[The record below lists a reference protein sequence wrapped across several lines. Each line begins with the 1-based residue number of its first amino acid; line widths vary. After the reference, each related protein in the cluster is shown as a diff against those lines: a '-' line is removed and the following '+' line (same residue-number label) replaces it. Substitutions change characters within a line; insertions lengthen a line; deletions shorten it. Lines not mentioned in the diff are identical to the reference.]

1 VTELEAALAEFLP
14 SQRWFASKG
23 RAVAEVRVESSVPLR
38 TALPS
43 LSAVVVAVAY
53 ADGGVER
60 YHVPVGHDRGLE
72 ARQLKD
78 RVPDAVIH
86 ETKGPKGGPYY
97 DAARDERLGG
107 VYLDLLSRAAT
118 VEELRFYRMPEW
130 TETLRGPGRLLE
142 GEQSNSSLV
151 FGNRLILKLFRLLE
165 PGENPELE
173 VTRALAGSGFTA
185 CAAPLGWIEGLGS
198 TLGILQRYYAGSV
211 DGWKLATERVADHY
225 ESKEGE
231 PGNFAEDAA
240 ALGRLTA
247 ELHAALAGA
256 LPKVAEGQPDL
267 GRLSARLLGQLAQV
281 AALVPELAD
290 RRQAIE
296 EVYSKAE
303 AAGGGSRYLQRIHGD
318 YHLGQVLK
326 AGTEGSG
333 EPHRGGPVD
342 RDWIVIDFEGEPA
355 RSLEERRR
363 LASPLQDVAGML
375 RSFDY
380 AAFQPLVLGEDPVPT
395 DRGTPL
401 GFPGPLR
408 PGPTRDE
415 LDRFDGP
422 AAAWIE
428 ANRNAFLDGYLA
440 TAGDSGW
447 LAGDHELLL
456 RAFELD
462 KAVYEVMYE
471 ARHRPPWLQIPLGGI
486 RRLLG
491 ASP

>member
-14 SQRWFASKG
+14 TQRWFAGKG
-23 RAVAEVRVESSVPLR
+23 RAVAEVRVERSVPLR

-43 LSAVVVAVAY
+43 LSAVVATVAY

-60 YHVPVGHDRGLE
+60 YHLPVGHDRGLE
-72 ARQLKD
+72 ARQLTD
-78 RVPDAVIH
+78 RVPDAVIY
-86 ETKGPKGGPYY
+86 ETKGPRGGPFY

-118 VEELRFYRMPEW
+118 VEELHFHRVPEW
-130 TETLRGPGRLLE
+130 TETLRGPGRLL
-142 GEQSNSSLV
+142 GAEQSNSSLV
-151 FGNRLILKLFRLLE
+151 FANRLILKLFRLLE

-173 VTRALAGSGFTA
+173 VTRALAGAGFTA

-198 TLGILQRYYAGSV
+198 TLGILQPFYAGSV
-211 DGWKLATERVADHY
+211 DGWELATERVADHFG
-225 ESKEGE
+225 SGGGD
-231 PGNFAEDAA
+231 PDNFADDAG

-247 ELHAALAGA
+247 ELHAAMASA
-256 LPKVAEGQPDL
+256 LPKVDGGQPDV
-267 GRLSARLLGQLAQV
+267 GRLSARLLGQLSQV

-290 RRQAIE
+290 QHQAIE
-296 EVYSKAE
+296 DVYAKAE
-303 AAGGGSRYLQRIHGD
+303 AAGGSRHLQRIHGD

-326 AGTEGSG
+326 AG
-333 EPHRGGPVD
+333 D
-342 RDWIVIDFEGEPA
+342 KWIVIDFEGEPA

-380 AAFQPLVLGEDPVPT
+380 AAFSPLVLG
-395 DRGTPL
+395 
-401 GFPGPLR
+401 
-408 PGPTRDE
+408 DE
-415 LDRFDGP
+415 EPARCEGR
-422 AAAWIE
+422 AAAWSE
-428 ANRNAFLDGYLA
+428 ASCAAFLDGYLA
-440 TAGDSGW
+440 VAGDSGW

-456 RAFELD
+456 RVFELD

>member
-14 SQRWFASKG
+14 SQRWFAGKG
-23 RAVAEVRVESSVPLR
+23 RTVAEVRVESSVPLR

-72 ARQLKD
+72 ARQLTD
-78 RVPDAVIH
+78 RVPDAVIY
-86 ETKGPKGGPYY
+86 ETKGPRGGPYY

-107 VYLDLLSRAAT
+107 VYLDLLSKAAN
-118 VEELRFYRMPEW
+118 VEQLRFYRMPAW
-130 TETLRGPGRLLE
+130 TETLRGPGRLLG

-151 FGNRLILKLFRLLE
+151 FANRLILKLFRLLE

-173 VTRALAGSGFTA
+173 VTRALAGAGFEA

-225 ESKEGE
+225 ESSDGE
-231 PGNFAEDAA
+231 PGNFATDAG

-247 ELHAALAGA
+247 ELHAAMATA

-267 GRLSARLLGQLAQV
+267 NRLSARLLGQLTQV
-281 AALVPELAD
+281 AALVPELAGQRD
-290 RRQAIE
+290 AIE
-296 EVYSKAE
+296 EVYRKAE

-326 AGTEGSG
+326 SG
-333 EPHRGGPVD
+333 D
-342 RDWIVIDFEGEPA
+342 QWIVIDFEGEPA
-355 RSLEERRR
+355 RGLEERRR

-380 AAFQPLVLGEDPVPT
+380 AAFQPLVLGEDPDT
-395 DRGTPL
+395 
-401 GFPGPLR
+401 

-415 LDRFDGP
+415 LARFEGP

-428 ANRNAFLDGYLA
+428 ANRRAFLDGYLA
-440 TAGDSGW
+440 RAGDTGW

>member
-14 SQRWFASKG
+14 GQRWFAGKG

-43 LSAVVVAVAY
+43 LSAVVANVAY

-72 ARQLKD
+72 ARQLTD
-78 RVPDAVIH
+78 RVPDAVIY
-86 ETKGPKGGPYY
+86 ETTGPMGGPFY
-97 DAARDERLGG
+97 DATRDERLGAL
-107 VYLDLLSRAAT
+107 YLDLLSRAAN
-118 VEELRFYRMPEW
+118 VEQLRFYRMPEW
-130 TETLRGPGRLLE
+130 TETLRGPGKLLE
-142 GEQSNSSLV
+142 AEQSNSSLV

-173 VTRALAGSGFTA
+173 VTRALAGAGFSA

-225 ESKEGE
+225 ESKKGD
-231 PGNFAEDAA
+231 PANFAEDAA

-247 ELHAALAGA
+247 QLHAAMAAA

-267 GRLSARLLGQLAQV
+267 GRLSARLLGQLSQV
-281 AALVPELAD
+281 VALVPELAD
-290 RRQAIE
+290 RREAIE
-296 EVYSKAE
+296 EVYTKAE

-326 AGTEGSG
+326 AGQ
-333 EPHRGGPVD
+333 
-342 RDWIVIDFEGEPA
+342 DWVVIDFEGEPA
-355 RSLEERRR
+355 RALEERRR

-380 AAFQPLVLGEDPVPT
+380 AAFQPLVLGEDPDT
-395 DRGTPL
+395 
-401 GFPGPLR
+401 

-415 LDRFDGP
+415 LARFEEP

-440 TAGDSGW
+440 GAGDTGQ
-447 LAGDHELLL
+447 APGGDHELLL

>member
-1 VTELEAALAEFLP
+1 MTELETALAEFLP
-14 SQRWFASKG
+14 TQRWFAGKG
-23 RAVAEVRVESSVPLR
+23 RAVAEVRVETSVPLR

-43 LSAVVVAVAY
+43 LSAVVAAVAY

-72 ARQLKD
+72 ARQLTD
-78 RVPDAVIH
+78 RIPDAVIY
-86 ETKGPKGGPYY
+86 ETKGPKGGPFY

-107 VYLDLLSRAAT
+107 VYLDLLSRAAN

-130 TETLRGPGRLLE
+130 TETLRGPGRLL
-142 GEQSNSSLV
+142 GAEQSNSSLV

-173 VTRALAGSGFTA
+173 VTRALAGAGFAA
-185 CAAPLGWIEGLGS
+185 CPAPLGWIEGLGS
-198 TLGILQRYYAGSV
+198 TLGILQRYYTGSV
-211 DGWKLATERVADHY
+211 DGWRLATERVADHY
-225 ESKEGE
+225 ESKDGD

-247 ELHAALAGA
+247 ELHAAMATA
-256 LPKVAEGQPDL
+256 LPKVTAGQPDL

-281 AALVPELAD
+281 VALVPELAGQ
-290 RRQAIE
+290 REAIE
-296 EVYSKAE
+296 EVYTKAE
-303 AAGGGSRYLQRIHGD
+303 AAGGGSRHLQRIHGD

-326 AGTEGSG
+326 AG
-333 EPHRGGPVD
+333 H
-342 RDWIVIDFEGEPA
+342 DWVVIDFEGEPA
-355 RSLEERRR
+355 RPLEERRR

-380 AAFQPLVLGEDPVPT
+380 AAFQPLVLGEDPDT
-395 DRGTPL
+395 
-401 GFPGPLR
+401 

-415 LDRFDGP
+415 LARFEGP

-428 ANRNAFLDGYLA
+428 ANRRAFLDGYLA
-440 TAGDSGW
+440 RAGDTGKA
-447 LAGDHELLL
+447 LGGDHELLL

>member
-1 VTELEAALAEFLP
+1 MTELEAALAEFLP
-14 SQRWFASKG
+14 RQRWFAGKG

-43 LSAVVVAVAY
+43 LSAVVAAVAY

-72 ARQLKD
+72 ARQLTD
-78 RVPDAVIH
+78 RVPDAVIY
-86 ETKGPKGGPYY
+86 ETKGPEGGPFY

-107 VYLDLLSRAAT
+107 VYLDLLSRSAK
-118 VEELRFYRMPEW
+118 VEELRFHRMPEW
-130 TETLRGPGRLLE
+130 TETLRGPGRPVAS
-142 GEQSNSSLV
+142 EQSNTSLV
-151 FGNRLILKLFRLLE
+151 FANRLILKLFRLLE

-173 VTRALAGSGFTA
+173 VTRALAGAGFEA

-198 TLGILQRYYAGSV
+198 TLGILQRFYAGSV
-211 DGWKLATERVADHY
+211 DGWTLATERVADHY
-225 ESKEGE
+225 ESKDGD
-231 PGNFAEDAA
+231 PGNFAADAA
-240 ALGRLTA
+240 ALGRVTA
-247 ELHAALAGA
+247 ELHAATAAA

-267 GRLSARLLGQLAQV
+267 GRLSARLLGQLTQV
-281 AALVPELAD
+281 AALVPELAGQ
-290 RRQAIE
+290 RQAIE
-296 EVYSKAE
+296 EVYAKAE
-303 AAGGGSRYLQRIHGD
+303 AAGGGSRFLQRIHGD

-326 AGTEGSG
+326 ADQGW
-333 EPHRGGPVD
+333 V
-342 RDWIVIDFEGEPA
+342 VIDFEGEPA
-355 RSLEERRR
+355 RALEERRR

-380 AAFQPLVLGEDPVPT
+380 AAFQPLVVGKV
-395 DRGTPL
+395 
-401 GFPGPLR
+401 PGPA
-408 PGPTRDE
+408 GGE
-415 LDRFDGP
+415 LARFEEP

-428 ANRNAFLDGYLA
+428 ANRNAFLDAYL
-440 TAGDSGW
+440 TAAGEHGQA
-447 LAGDHELLL
+447 LGGDHELLL

-471 ARHRPPWLQIPLGGI
+471 ARHRPPWLEIPLGGI

>member
-1 VTELEAALAEFLP
+1 VTELETALAEFLP
-14 SQRWFASKG
+14 TQRWFAGKG
-23 RAVAEVRVESSVPLR
+23 RAVAEVRVQSSVPLR

-43 LSAVVVAVAY
+43 LSAVVAAVAY

-72 ARQLKD
+72 ARQLTD
-78 RVPDAVIH
+78 RVPDAVIYQ
-86 ETKGPKGGPYY
+86 TRGPTGGPFY

-118 VEELRFYRMPEW
+118 VDGLRFHRMPEW
-130 TETLRGPGRLLE
+130 TETLRGPGRLLG

-151 FGNRLILKLFRLLE
+151 FANRLILKLFRLLE

-173 VTRALAGSGFTA
+173 VTRALAAAGFGA
-185 CAAPLGWIEGLGS
+185 CPAPLGWIEGLGS
-198 TLGILQRYYAGSV
+198 TLGILQRYYAGSI
-211 DGWKLATERVADHY
+211 DGWTLATERVADHY
-225 ESKEGE
+225 ESGRGE
-231 PGNFAEDAA
+231 PDNFAGDAG

-247 ELHAALAGA
+247 ELHAAMAAA

-267 GRLSARLLGQLAQV
+267 GRLSARLLGQLTQV
-281 AALVPELAD
+281 SALVPELAGQRD
-290 RRQAIE
+290 AIA
-296 EVYSKAE
+296 EVYRKAE

-326 AGTEGSG
+326 AAGGD
-333 EPHRGGPVD
+333 RG
-342 RDWIVIDFEGEPA
+342 RWIAIDFEGEPA
-355 RSLEERRR
+355 RSLEDRRR

-380 AAFQPLVLGEDPVPT
+380 AAFSPLVLGEDPDT
-395 DRGTPL
+395 
-401 GFPGPLR
+401 PGPSR
-408 PGPTRDE
+408 EE
-415 LDRFDGP
+415 LARFEGP

-428 ANRNAFLDGYLA
+428 ANRRAFLDGYLGV
-440 TAGDSGW
+440 AGESG
-447 LAGDHELLL
+447 LAVGGDHELLL

>member
-1 VTELEAALAEFLP
+1 VTELETALAAFLP
-14 SQRWFASKG
+14 RQRWFAGKG

-38 TALPS
+38 RALPS
-43 LSAVVVAVAY
+43 LTAVVATVAY
-53 ADGGVER
+53 ADGGAER
-60 YHVPVGHDRGLE
+60 YHLPLGHDRGLE
-72 ARQLKD
+72 ARQLTD
-78 RVPDAVIH
+78 RVPDAVIY
-86 ETKGPKGGPYY
+86 ETKGPKGGPFY
-97 DAARDERLGG
+97 DAVRDERLGG
-107 VYLDLLSRAAT
+107 VFLDLLSRAAN
-118 VEELRFYRMPEW
+118 VQELRFYRMPEW
-130 TETLRGPGRLLE
+130 TETLRGPGKLVDA
-142 GEQSNSSLV
+142 EQSNSSLV

-173 VTRALAGSGFTA
+173 VTRALAGAGFSA
-185 CAAPLGWIEGLGS
+185 CPAPLGWIEGLGS

-211 DGWKLATERVADHY
+211 DGWTLATERVADHY
-225 ESKEGE
+225 EADGGE
-231 PGNFAEDAA
+231 PDNFAADAG

-247 ELHAALAGA
+247 ELHNAMAAA

-267 GRLSARLLGQLAQV
+267 GRLSARLLGQLTQV
-281 AALVPELAD
+281 AALVPELAGL
-290 RRQAIE
+290 REAIE
-296 EVYSKAE
+296 EVYTKAE

-326 AGTEGSG
+326 AKQ
-333 EPHRGGPVD
+333 
-342 RDWIVIDFEGEPA
+342 DWVVIDFEGEPA
-355 RSLEERRR
+355 RSLAERRR

-380 AAFQPLVLGEDPVPT
+380 AAFQPLVLGEDPDT
-395 DRGTPL
+395 
-401 GFPGPLR
+401 
-408 PGPTRDE
+408 PGPTREE
-415 LDRFDGP
+415 LARFEGP

-428 ANRNAFLDGYLA
+428 ANRSAFLDGYLA
-440 TAGDSGW
+440 EAGESGQ
-447 LAGDHELLL
+447 AGGGDHELLL

>member
-1 VTELEAALAEFLP
+1 VTELETALAEFLP
-14 SQRWFASKG
+14 SQRWFAGKG
-23 RAVAEVRVESSVPLR
+23 RTVAEVRVESSVPLR

-43 LSAVVVAVAY
+43 LSAVVAAVAY

-72 ARQLKD
+72 ARQLTD
-78 RVPDAVIH
+78 RVPDAVIY
-86 ETKGPKGGPYY
+86 ETKGPKGGPWY

-107 VYLDLLSRAAT
+107 VYLDLLSRAAN

-130 TETLRGPGRLLE
+130 TETLRGPGKLLG

-151 FGNRLILKLFRLLE
+151 FANRLILKLFRLLE

-173 VTRALAGSGFTA
+173 VTRALAGAGFEA
-185 CAAPLGWIEGLGS
+185 CAAPLGWIQGLGS

-211 DGWKLATERVADHY
+211 DGWRLATERVADHY
-225 ESKEGE
+225 ESADGD
-231 PGNFAEDAA
+231 PGNFATDAG

-247 ELHAALAGA
+247 ELHAAMATA

-267 GRLSARLLGQLAQV
+267 GRLSARLLGQLTQV
-281 AALVPELAD
+281 TALVPELAGQRD
-290 RRQAIE
+290 AIE
-296 EVYSKAE
+296 EVYRKAE

-326 AGTEGSG
+326 SG
-333 EPHRGGPVD
+333 D
-342 RDWIVIDFEGEPA
+342 DWVVIDFEGEPA

-380 AAFQPLVLGEDPVPT
+380 AAFSPLVLGEDPDT
-395 DRGTPL
+395 
-401 GFPGPLR
+401 

-415 LDRFDGP
+415 LARFEGP

-440 TAGDSGW
+440 RAGDSGW